1 MKICLVRQ
9 LLSVVVLIC
18 CVTGCS
24 EEGLVLRDAWISE
37 APPNAAAQAG
47 YLTIENNSSQSVALV
62 SADSAAFKSIEFHRT
77 VYDKSTSMAKM
88 VHQKQVEIGP
98 RAKLRFEP
106 GSYHLMLIK
115 PKKALIDGD
124 TVPMTLVFADGSRIE
139 IEFAVRREA
148 FHL

>member
-24 EEGLVLRDAWISE
+24 DEGLVLRDAWISE

-47 YLTIENNSSQSVALV
+47 YLTVENNSNQSVALI

-77 VYDKSTSMAKM
+77 VHDKNTSMAKM
-88 VHQKQVEIGP
+88 VHHKQVEIGP

-124 TVPMTLVFADGSRIE
+124 TVPMTLVFADGSRLE